1 MEAFTK
7 SEIQEHHLQSLRVVT
22 VEMELVIQ
30 LKQELPFIMA
40 VVVEED
46 HSHLMA
52 VHLVDK
58 VVVVLAAMIPL
69 ALLVLQILEVVEGE
83 CIMQEPQETVDLVL
97 LWLDMNIILLI
108 RDNIFFLIN
117 TQRIAII
124 LNNYN
129 LQSI

>member
-40 VVVEED
+40 VVVEEE
-46 HSHLMA
+46 HSHLMT
-52 VHLVDK
+52 VDLVDK
-58 VVVVLAAMIPL
+58 VVVVMAARIPL
-69 ALLVLQILEVVEGE
+69 VFLVLQILEVVEGE

-97 LWLDMNIILLI
+97 LWLDMYIILLI

-117 TQRIAII
+117 I
-124 LNNYN
+124 
-129 LQSI
+129 

>member
-40 VVVEED
+40 VVEEEE
-46 HSHLMA
+46 HSQLMTI
-52 VHLVDK
+52 HLVDK
-58 VVVVLAAMIPL
+58 VVVVLAAVVQL
-69 ALLVLQILEVVEGE
+69 VLLVLQILEVVEGE

-97 LWLDMNIILLI
+97 LWLDMNIIPLI
-108 RDNIFFLIN
+108 RNNIFFLIN
-117 TQRIAII
+117 NQRIAII
-124 LNNYN
+124 LN
-129 LQSI
+129 I

>member
-1 MEAFTK
+1 MEVAEAFTK

-46 HSHLMA
+46 HSHLMT

-58 VVVVLAAMIPL
+58 VVVVLAGTIATD
-69 ALLVLQILEVVEGE
+69 GG
-83 CIMQEPQETVDLVL
+83 
-97 LWLDMNIILLI
+97 
-108 RDNIFFLIN
+108 
-117 TQRIAII
+117 IAITAGGAGSTAVGQFVSEI
-124 LNNYN
+124 TV
-129 LQSI
+129 ID